1 MRQNQKVSTFEE
13 EPISWWSWRPGIK
26 PRNAL
31 IIGGLLSIVAL
42 LLASLGLITLV
53 LGIVDSVSQPLIVP
67 GVVTEHIAN
76 SFDGQPRLRIRLHT
90 AGFPDEILPV
100 VTDAVFHAIH
110 DNDAVLLNYSQN
122 LHMLYALQ
130 SNGQRYALTTSET
143 AGIYFGAVV
152 LLLFGMAL
160 LFYPLVLANWGWRD
174 LYRQGEHVRRR
185 AMTAT
190 VVGLRAALQTRA
202 GRPGLTPRP
211 VRTWYGVALCP
222 TDISADKKTLTFA
235 ISEEAYKSLHRGDIV
250 HITYSPHLH
259 YVYAL
264 EPVES

>member
-1 MRQNQKVSTFEE
+1 MQQHQEVSTIEE

-42 LLASLGLITLV
+42 MLASLGLITLA

-67 GVVTEHIAN
+67 GIVTEHIAN

-90 AGFPDEILPV
+90 AGFPDVILPV
-100 VTDAVFHAIH
+100 VTDAVFHAVH
-110 DNDAVLLNYSQN
+110 DKDAVLLNYSQN
-122 LHMLYALQ
+122 LHLLYALQ
-130 SNGQRYALTTSET
+130 SNGHRYALATSET

-174 LYRQGEHVRRR
+174 LYRQGKLVRRCE
-185 AMTAT
+185 MTAT
-190 VVGLRAALQTRA
+190 VIGLRAALQTRA

-211 VRTWYGVALCP
+211 IGAWYGVALCP
-222 TDISADKKTLTFA
+222 TDSSADKKTLTFA
-235 ISEEAYKSLHRGDIV
+235 ISEEAHKSLHRGDIV

-264 EPVES
+264 EPAE